1 MRYET
6 ESDAGFVTTT
16 QPGRGAALEPDVW
29 VPALQGALLGA
40 AVGLGAGV
48 IVLLLGGPV
57 VGLRGGELWSWAG
70 RVAGTVGVL
79 TWAASTV
86 WLVVDHRKLLW
97 AVETT
102 SGLDLDGDDQVGAP
116 SVVRL
121 QLERE
126 GPGQRLQVVD
136 LPVSDAQLY
145 AVAVALKTGAG
156 FSRPSLVDDRRVLS
170 QGRFHKLA
178 RAMVKAGLARD
189 LAGNQREL
197 TGSGRALMRRVLEQ

>member
-70 RVAGTVGVL
+70 RVAGTAGVL
-79 TWAASTV
+79 TWAGSTV
-86 WLVVDHRKLLW
+86 WRVIDHRKLLW

-102 SGLDLDGDDQVGAP
+102 TGLDLDGDGKAGKP
-116 SVVRL
+116 STVRV

-126 GPGQRLQVVD
+126 QRGQRLRVVD
-136 LPVSDAQLY
+136 LPVSDVQLY
-145 AVAVALKTGAG
+145 A
-156 FSRPSLVDDRRVLS
+156 
-170 QGRFHKLA
+170 LA
-178 RAMVKAGLARD
+178 RRWPAVRAFRGRRWWMAG
-189 LAGNQREL
+189 
-197 TGSGRALMRRVLEQ
+197 TS